1 MTLTGSVSDR
11 RHLFWL
17 CSMEFGEQIEV
28 VKKDATED
36 IHHIPKPA
44 RSARLISV
52 SCSSEYRAL
61 NRLLIVMMHTM
72 PC

>member
-1 MTLTGSVSDR
+1 MLY
-11 RHLFWL
+11 
-17 CSMEFGEQIEV
+17 SMEFGEQIEV

-52 SCSSEYRAL
+52 SHSSEYRAL
-61 NRLLIVMMHTM
+61 EREPTFDYHNACHAILF
-72 PC
+72 